1 MATSIKA
8 ELELDASNF
17 QASVTQAKQG
27 TQELADT
34 SEGLAQALNEA
45 ARKQDAATST
55 FKTTSKELNKYREI
69 AKDAALK
76 MHLLGES
83 AKDTSA
89 YKNLQKE
96 FQAAHDKALE
106 LKAGLDAA
114 RDSVEDL
121 RTKSKVEIQIES
133 IKGDLGNIDNLLGT
147 NFSGITAQIES
158 LTQGFNSLG
167 NMINT
172 VKGSSDKGTSSFTSL
187 SSSIQRTISD
197 ANQGKGV
204 LGGLNTAMS
213 NAAQSCGALGQ
224 AFSRL
229 GVVGKLGWI
238 GAAVAAVAGIATVF
252 SQAVPKSAEFGRS
265 ISQLGAITGVSG
277 KELDR
282 LRSRVVKVAKETYM
296 SAKDVAQ
303 NFADI
308 GSALPDL
315 LKNAKG
321 LEEVSRAAITLKK
334 AGTLPLKEATDALTL
349 TMAQFNIGAEEATRV
364 IDVLANGTLA
374 GSATIKNIS
383 ETLHNCGTAA
393 NVAGLSLEETTAII
407 EVLATQGQRGAE
419 AGTMLKTMFTKM
431 STGADE
437 FNPRVVGLSTA
448 IKNLSRYSED
458 AGFMQKTFGDSAA
471 QAATIIAKNVA
482 VYEKL
487 IASMQNTGTAMDMA
501 IKNSDNLATAIDK
514 LKITWDNFL
523 STFDVEDG
531 MFANLFRGAVDGVS
545 VLIAAIDDLFHA
557 FAPLFELDIKNAFD
571 VDVNPL
577 RDIMQTVADVI
588 ELVATLIDC
597 VLSLGNAG
605 ETAGNVFG
613 NQFTSISTAI
623 QSVNAIIEVVTDAVK
638 YLIYKFIEFRNLCSK
653 KVANIPL
660 LSDLAKGIGKIID
673 SIKSVLRWIAK
684 LKRELHLAAQDQE
697 DLVKNGRDKNGNI
710 IRKERHPK
718 KVEEKKQIKDMSL
731 PELEQERERL
741 KSNQHAD
748 GINVLPKKEYQRQM
762 KEINNL
768 IAAREKLLGIDDD
781 KKSSKSGK
789 SGKSTTKPQPKAA
802 IGSLTELNKQMNEF
816 NAALEGGRLQISTE
830 EAQDKLKKFREQIR
844 KKEIQLGKY
853 KAGSIRDLNKQL
865 SQATEDAFAGITDAI
880 EYEKIQKQLEE
891 KIEAKEIELKI
902 APQKGSLAY
911 LEKEIGKIQSKL
923 DRGEIKIDVE
933 VTAAK
938 KKIRELEN
946 EKFKLQFD
954 DSNDVVIDALGA
966 KVEQLRE
973 RMSNIKIDF
982 RMDELANAINLD
994 VNADTSKI
1002 DNLKESL
1009 KLFNDLYE
1017 KTFNRL
1023 KTEPITITTATDVS
1037 DAIRQME
1044 AQFKSI
1050 KVLVGVD
1057 GDLTD
1062 LRDKLNDLQKSYNA
1076 KIKIQPQSDDSKQDG
1091 RSTYEKAVETTPLE
1105 SMVGDKSLTRDERLD
1120 VLQTLMDANDEYIR
1134 QLREIAKAYS
1144 ELGEAGSDGF
1154 SSVNSKI
1161 DELVDKNE
1169 VLSEQASKLDKKN
1182 RRVNKWAKG
1191 FDNASSAVGDM
1202 AGAFSALGGS
1212 FEDKGLNIAG
1222 IIGGAVANVFAGM
1235 AQAMKGP
1242 FSNPWEW
1249 IAFGVAAAAQAAAVV
1264 AQIHSLNS
1272 GGYASGGVI
1281 QSTSRVG
1288 DMGMVRVNGGE
1299 MIMNDVQQQRLWN
1312 IVSGSNS
1319 WNYSSQKNASDFVI
1333 ESRISG
1339 RDLVLA
1345 MRNNEKHLNNV
1356 GKSMGIK

>member
-321 LEEVSRAAITLKK
+321 LEEVSRASITLKK
-334 AGTLPLKEATDALTL
+334 AGSIPLKEATDALTL
-349 TMAQFNIGAEEATRV
+349 TMAQFNISAEEATRV

-393 NVAGLSLEETTAII
+393 NVAGLSLEETTALI
-407 EVLATQGQRGAE
+407 ELLATKGQRGAE
-419 AGTMLKTMFTKM
+419 AGTMLKTMFTKL

-448 IKNLSRYSED
+448 IKNLSKYSED

-471 QAATIIAKNVA
+471 QAATIIAGNVA

-487 IASMQNTGTAMDMA
+487 IASMYNTGTAMDMA
-501 IKNSDNLATAIDK
+501 IKNSDNLASAIDK

-531 MFANLFRGAVDGVS
+531 MFGNLFRGAVDGVS

-588 ELVATLIDC
+588 ELVATLIDG

-605 ETAGNVFG
+605 ESAGNVFG
-613 NQFTSISTAI
+613 RQFTSISAAI

-684 LKRELHLAAQDQE
+684 LKRELHQAAQDQE

-748 GINVLPKKEYQRQM
+748 GINVLPKEEYQRQM

-781 KKSSKSGK
+781 KKSGKSGK
-789 SGKSTTKPQPKAA
+789 SGKSSTKPQPKAA
-802 IGSLTELNKQMNEF
+802 VGSLTELNKQMNEF

-880 EYEKIQKQLEE
+880 EYEKIQKQLED

-911 LEKEIGKIQSKL
+911 LDKEIGKIQSKL

-933 VTAAK
+933 VTSAK

-954 DSNDVVIDALGA
+954 DSESLIINSLDAKIG
-966 KVEQLRE
+966 QLRE
-973 RMSNIKIDF
+973 RMSDVKIDF
-982 RMDELANAINLD
+982 SIND
-994 VNADTSKI
+994 SGI
-1002 DNLKESL
+1002 DNINEDLEN
-1009 KLFNDLYE
+1009 FNALYR
-1017 KTFNRL
+1017 KAFKIL
-1023 KTEPITITTATDVS
+1023 SDEPISLPEANQLNDWLKI
-1037 DAIRQME
+1037 ME
-1044 AQFKSI
+1044 QKLKSI
-1050 KVLVGVD
+1050 KIKVGVD
-1057 GDLTD
+1057 GDLKD
-1062 LRDKLNDLQKSYNA
+1062 LKDKLNDFEKSYNA
-1076 KIKIQPQSDDSKQDG
+1076 KIKKYPRDGYKNDG

-1105 SMVGDKSLTRDERLD
+1105 SMTSSKSGLTRDERLD
-1120 VLQTLMDANDEYIR
+1120 ALKTLMDANDEYIR
-1134 QLREIAKAYS
+1134 QLREIAQAYS
-1144 ELGEAGSDGF
+1144 ELGQSGYDGF
-1154 SSVNSKI
+1154 SSVTSKI
-1161 DELVDKNE
+1161 GELIEQNE

>member
-613 NQFTSISTAI
+613 NQFTSISAAI

-638 YLIYKFIEFRNLCSK
+638 YLIYKFIEFRNICAK

-748 GINVLPKKEYQRQM
+748 GINVLPKEEYQRQM

-781 KKSSKSGK
+781 KKSGKSGK

-802 IGSLTELNKQMNEF
+802 VGSLTELNKQMNEF

-911 LEKEIGKIQSKL
+911 LDKEIGKIQSKL
-923 DRGEIKIDVE
+923 ERGEIKIDVE

-954 DSNDVVIDALGA
+954 DSEDAVLDNLEA
-966 KVEQLRE
+966 KVEQLRK
-973 RMSNIKIDF
+973 RMSNIKVD
-982 RMDELANAINLD
+982 
-994 VNADTSKI
+994 
-1002 DNLKESL
+1002 L
-1009 KLFNDLYE
+1009 KLNASESDINKINTDLENFNALYKKAYQILSE
-1017 KTFNRL
+1017 
-1023 KTEPITITTATDVS
+1023 EPITIGESKQLNDW
-1037 DAIRQME
+1037 IKLME
-1044 AQFKSI
+1044 QKLKSI
-1050 KVLVGVD
+1050 RITVGVD
-1057 GDLTD
+1057 GDLKD
-1062 LRDKLNDLQKSYNA
+1062 LQDKLNDFEKSYNA
-1076 KIKIQPQSDDSKQDG
+1076 KIKKYPRDGYKNDG

-1105 SMVGDKSLTRDERLD
+1105 SMTSSKSGLTRDERLD
-1120 VLQTLMDANDEYIR
+1120 ALKTLMDANDEYIR
-1134 QLREIAKAYS
+1134 QLREIATAYS
-1144 ELGEAGSDGF
+1144 EIGESGYDGF
-1154 SSVNSKI
+1154 SSVTSKI
-1161 DELVDKNE
+1161 EELIEQNE

>member
-204 LGGLNTAMS
+204 FGGLNTAMS

-588 ELVATLIDC
+588 ELVATLIDG

-613 NQFTSISTAI
+613 RQFTSISAAI

-684 LKRELHLAAQDQE
+684 LKRELHQAAQDQE

-748 GINVLPKKEYQRQM
+748 GINVLPKEEYQRQM

-781 KKSSKSGK
+781 KKSGKSGK

-802 IGSLTELNKQMNEF
+802 VGSLTELNKQMNEF

-923 DRGEIKIDVE
+923 ERGEIKIDVE

-954 DSNDVVIDALGA
+954 DSESLIINSLDAKIG
-966 KVEQLRE
+966 QLRE
-973 RMSNIKIDF
+973 RMSDVKIDF
-982 RMDELANAINLD
+982 SINDSGIGNINEDLENFNALYRK
-994 VNADTSKI
+994 AFKI
-1002 DNLKESL
+1002 LSD
-1009 KLFNDLYE
+1009 
-1017 KTFNRL
+1017 
-1023 KTEPITITTATDVS
+1023 EPISLPEANQLNDWLKI
-1037 DAIRQME
+1037 ME
-1044 AQFKSI
+1044 QKLKSI
-1050 KVLVGVD
+1050 KIKVGVD
-1057 GDLTD
+1057 GDLKD
-1062 LRDKLNDLQKSYNA
+1062 LKDKLNDFEKSYNA
-1076 KIKIQPQSDDSKQDG
+1076 KIKKYPRDGYKNDG

-1105 SMVGDKSLTRDERLD
+1105 SMTSSKSGLTRDERLD
-1120 VLQTLMDANDEYIR
+1120 ALKTLMDANDEYIR
-1134 QLREIAKAYS
+1134 QLREIAQAYS
-1144 ELGEAGSDGF
+1144 ELGESGYDGF
-1154 SSVNSKI
+1154 SSVTSKI
-1161 DELVDKNE
+1161 GELIEQNE

-1191 FDNASSAVGDM
+1191 FDNASSAIGDM

-1312 IVSGSNS
+1312 IVSGTNS

>member
-501 IKNSDNLATAIDK
+501 IKNSDNLASAIDK

-531 MFANLFRGAVDGVS
+531 MFGNLFRGAVDGVS

-605 ETAGNVFG
+605 ESAGNVFG
-613 NQFTSISTAI
+613 RQFTSISAAI

-684 LKRELHLAAQDQE
+684 LKRELHQAAQDQE

-718 KVEEKKQIKDMSL
+718 KVEKKKQIKDMSL

-781 KKSSKSGK
+781 KKSGKSGK

-802 IGSLTELNKQMNEF
+802 VGSLTELNKQMNEF

-830 EAQDKLKKFREQIR
+830 EAQDKLNKFREQIR

-911 LEKEIGKIQSKL
+911 LDKEIGKIQSKL
-923 DRGEIKIDVE
+923 ERGEIKIDVE

-938 KKIRELEN
+938 NKIRELEN

-954 DSNDVVIDALGA
+954 DSESLIINSLDAKIG
-966 KVEQLRE
+966 QLRE
-973 RMSNIKIDF
+973 RMSDVKIDF
-982 RMDELANAINLD
+982 SINDSGIGNINEDLENFNALYRK
-994 VNADTSKI
+994 AFKI
-1002 DNLKESL
+1002 LSD
-1009 KLFNDLYE
+1009 
-1017 KTFNRL
+1017 
-1023 KTEPITITTATDVS
+1023 EPITLPEANQLNDWLKI
-1037 DAIRQME
+1037 ME
-1044 AQFKSI
+1044 QKLKSI
-1050 KVLVGVD
+1050 KIKVGVD
-1057 GDLTD
+1057 GDLKD
-1062 LRDKLNDLQKSYNA
+1062 LQDKLNDFEKSYNA
-1076 KIKIQPQSDDSKQDG
+1076 KIKKYPRDGYKNDG

-1105 SMVGDKSLTRDERLD
+1105 SMTSSKSGLTRDERLD
-1120 VLQTLMDANDEYIR
+1120 ALKTLMDANDEYIR

-1144 ELGEAGSDGF
+1144 ELGESGYDGF
-1154 SSVNSKI
+1154 SSVTSKI
-1161 DELVDKNE
+1161 GELIEQNE

>member
-501 IKNSDNLATAIDK
+501 IKNSDNLATAVDK

-638 YLIYKFIEFRNLCSK
+638 YLIYKFIEFRNICTK

-684 LKRELHLAAQDQE
+684 LKRELHQAAQDQE

-748 GINVLPKKEYQRQM
+748 GINVLPKEEYQRQM

-781 KKSSKSGK
+781 KKSGKSGK

-802 IGSLTELNKQMNEF
+802 VGSLTELNKQMNEF

-830 EAQDKLKKFREQIR
+830 EAQDKLNKFREQIR

-865 SQATEDAFAGITDAI
+865 SQATEDAFAGVTDAI

-923 DRGEIKIDVE
+923 ERGEIKIDVE
-933 VTAAK
+933 VKAAK
-938 KKIRELEN
+938 NKIRELEN

-954 DSNDVVIDALGA
+954 DSESLIINSLDAKIG
-966 KVEQLRE
+966 QLRE
-973 RMSNIKIDF
+973 RMSDVKIDF
-982 RMDELANAINLD
+982 SINDSGIGNINEDLENFNALYRK
-994 VNADTSKI
+994 AFKI
-1002 DNLKESL
+1002 LSD
-1009 KLFNDLYE
+1009 
-1017 KTFNRL
+1017 
-1023 KTEPITITTATDVS
+1023 EPISLPEANQLNDWLKI
-1037 DAIRQME
+1037 ME
-1044 AQFKSI
+1044 QKLKSI
-1050 KVLVGVD
+1050 KIKVGVD
-1057 GDLTD
+1057 GDLKD
-1062 LRDKLNDLQKSYNA
+1062 LKDKLNDFEKSYNA
-1076 KIKIQPQSDDSKQDG
+1076 KIKKYPRDGYKNDG

-1105 SMVGDKSLTRDERLD
+1105 SMTSSKSGLTRDERLD
-1120 VLQTLMDANDEYIR
+1120 ALKTLMDANDEYIR
-1134 QLREIAKAYS
+1134 QLREIAQAYS
-1144 ELGEAGSDGF
+1144 ELGESGYDGF
-1154 SSVNSKI
+1154 SSVTSKI
-1161 DELVDKNE
+1161 GELIEQNE